1 MTPPAAFRSAADAA
15 LAQIDANARGALS
28 SPDPEYLHQL
38 RVGLRRL
45 RSALRSFRPVLPRKK
60 SKRVRR
66 ALREL
71 SPTLGAARDW
81 DVLTQRLS
89 AARAPDE
96 TIARAQKKRAKARKK
111 ALGAMASKDFAR
123 LLADARQ
130 LEVEDDDGRSPQA
143 FAAASLSRAQRK
155 LIKETNAVNWRDA
168 KRRHAVRIRVKR
180 LRYACEFF
188 APAFPGKQA
197 RDYLAAMKEL
207 QEILGAL
214 NDIAVGRRLIGF
226 DADEAA
232 LVGRLEAAWERF
244 EQRAPFWRA
253 AE

>member
-15 LAQIDANARGALS
+15 LAQVDANARGALS

-45 RSALRSFRPVLPRKK
+45 RSALRSFRPILPRKK
-60 SKRVRR
+60 AKRVQRG
-66 ALREL
+66 LREL

-81 DVLTQRLS
+81 DVLMLRLS
-89 AARAPDE
+89 AARAP
-96 TIARAQKKRAKARKK
+96 APLKAQAQKRRAKARKK
-111 ALGAMASKDFAR
+111 ALRAIASRDFAR

-130 LEVEDDDGRSPQA
+130 LQPKDDRGDLPGL
-143 FAAASLSRAQRK
+143 AAASIARAHRK
-155 LIKETNAVNWRDA
+155 LMRQAKGIHWRDA

-197 RDYLAAMKEL
+197 RDYLAALKAL

-232 LVGRLEAAWERF
+232 LLSRLENAWMRF
-244 EQRAPFWRA
+244 AQRPAFWPAP
-253 AE
+253 E